1 MLTVN
6 FIILI
11 EILNTD
17 GTMTKEEIVAITL
30 IILAVFGVMIF
41 LYLVTQYRMSLEN
54 STQTSTCI
62 NIIRTML
69 KC

>member
-41 LYLVTQYRMSLEN
+41 LYLVTHYRMSLEN